1 MNEQQGHLMPAL
13 SGLPGPRPFDSEGK
27 RKKVKDQKKLNENI
41 AQIAKAAGAMGR
53 GASKKFKTLKTKA
66 LATPVGKA
74 YSKAYADPVGRYAID
89 TAKYNAVPYVV
100 GKWRER
106 KARKQAERQKAKERK
121 QQQQG
126 YEIREPEDMQETWDA
141 SGAFGNP
148 GETAAQ
154 AKARQDRAD
163 AKAAD
168 ERRKQDVFTRNDQG
182 QLGYNPE
189 RKAQAQADFAKAG
202 RQGPLSRGRTTVPL
216 GDKKIKLS
224 NLVGDSRAEKMG
236 NLYKDLR
243 QQMSD
248 RMANRGEKGKFSAP
262 LERMPGPNPDAN
274 KRQLGRNDPRLQ
286 SRATNWKYKRTGQ
299 VFNQDFHRHHPG
311 VAGGGRIKDIA
322 TRPTGGRVRNTD
334 QIRRERGMPTPGV
347 DYKKDVKDT
356 NIKLYGDK
364 NNPFD
369 PVKRARLRD
378 NPNVG
383 TNVFDKK
390 TGRESNPAVDA
401 TRERNAKIRRAR
413 LLYPNKWRRMN
424 YDSKVPL
431 SQQARKLGRR

>member
-66 LATPVGKA
+66 LATPLGKA

-126 YEIREPEDMQETWDA
+126 YEIREPEDMQERLMLSTMPETQAATDA
-141 SGAFGNP
+141 
-148 GETAAQ
+148 
-154 AKARQDRAD
+154 AKAKEKAD
-163 AKAAD
+163 A
-168 ERRKQDVFTRNDQG
+168 RRQQDVFTRNDQG
-182 QLGYNPE
+182 QLRYNPE

-202 RQGPLSRGRTTVPL
+202 RHGPLTRGRTTV
-216 GDKKIKLS
+216 KLPGGMTVDVGS
-224 NLVGDSRAEKMG
+224 LVGDTRAAKIG
-236 NLYKDLR
+236 SLYKDLR

-248 RMANRGEKGKFSAP
+248 RMANRGDPDKFTAP
-262 LERMPGPNPDAN
+262 LETMPGPNPNAN

-286 SRATNWKYKRTGQ
+286 SRATNWTDKTTDQRIKQSRYERNPNMMG
-299 VFNQDFHRHHPG
+299 R
-311 VAGGGRIKDIA
+311 GRIRDIA

-334 QIRRERGMPTPGV
+334 QIRRDRGMPTPGV
-347 DYKKDVKDT
+347 DYKDKVKDT
-356 NIKLYGDK
+356 QKK
-364 NNPFD
+364 MAD

-383 TNVFDKK
+383 TNVFDK

-413 LLYPNKWRRMN
+413 LLYPNKWLRMN